1 MAARTRDP
9 KAAEVQAMFDRIAGR
24 YRLMNRLMTFG
35 RDAAWRRIVVEE
47 AALPARGRLL
57 DVASG
62 TGDIAI
68 EALGRSSSL
77 LAVGADFSLEMM
89 RTGKQTTEGARVSWC
104 AADALDLPF
113 PDGTFDAVTSGYLIR
128 NVTDPGAAF
137 REQLRVL
144 CPGGRAVCLD
154 TSPPPPSP
162 MRPFLLFYLR
172 RIVPLLGRLVSGAGD
187 AYAYLAESTEGFK
200 TPEELAAVME
210 KAGLADVRFRTFMF
224 GTMAVHTGK
233 RPR

>member
-1 MAARTRDP
+1 
-9 KAAEVQAMFDRIAGR
+9 MFDNIAGR

-35 RDAAWRRIVVEE
+35 RDAAWRRTVVEE

-68 EALGRSSSL
+68 EALGRSSDL
-77 LAVGADFSLEMM
+77 LAVGADFSFEMM
-89 RTGKQTTEGARVSWC
+89 RAGKRAPEGERVSWC

-128 NVTDPGAAF
+128 NVTDPEAAF

-172 RIVPLLGRLVSGAGD
+172 RIVPLLGRIVSGAGD
-187 AYAYLAESTEGFK
+187 AYAYLAESTEDFK
-200 TPEELAAVME
+200 TPEELAGVME
-210 KAGLADVRFRTFMF
+210 KAGFVDVRFQTFMF
-224 GTMAVHTGK
+224 GTMAVHAGK